1 MPFVPLPDEVAQPPD
16 WRRRPVDTWWKDE
29 EWKDAPEVLL
39 RQIGRNA
46 FQLLDGF
53 AYELPGNDELPSA
66 EQRTFPAPRHDVTK
80 GPRDGDNSTDLASVP
95 SFLWWFIAS
104 YGRHTRAALLHDHLV
119 DREEYKGQA
128 DAVFRSA
135 LAESRVRFFRRW
147 LMWTAVSLNTMRRS
161 RAGTVVVLGFAAHLA
176 AFATAFAY
184 LLYSAWPFP
193 WLAAAARSVWDLFPA
208 DVFGVLSSAVSWMW
222 STLFDPWLPEEWA
235 WSLLERHPLGVV
247 LVLGVAGIVWGW
259 KWPLAIV
266 GTALIGLPT
275 LLVWTSIGLT
285 WLLDFAAAVFGWLMR
300 RSRGIDCRFE
310 RPELGPTTNQAN
322 RF

>member
-1 MPFVPLPDEVAQPPD
+1 MPFVPLPDDAAQPPD
-16 WRRRPVDTWWKDE
+16 WRGRPLNAWWKDE
-29 EWKDAPEVLL
+29 ESKHAPEVLL
-39 RQIGRNA
+39 WQIGRNA

-53 AYELPGNDELPSA
+53 AYELPGNDELPPA
-66 EQRTFPAPRHDVTK
+66 ERRTFPAPRHDVLK

-119 DREEYKGQA
+119 DREEYEGQA

-147 LMWTAVSLNTMRRS
+147 LMWTAVALNTMRRS
-161 RAGTVVVLGFAAHLA
+161 RHGTLAISAFALHLA
-176 AFATAFAY
+176 AFVSAFGY
-184 LLYSAWPFP
+184 LVYSAWPLS
-193 WLAAAARSVWDLFPA
+193 WLTATVRWAWSLFLA
-208 DVFGVLSSAVSWMW
+208 DVLAVFSSAVSWTW
-222 STLFDPWLPEEWA
+222 SALVDPWLPEEWA
-235 WSLLERHPLGVV
+235 WSLLEAHPLGVV
-247 LVLGVAGIVWGW
+247 AALGVAGVVWGW

-275 LLVWTSIGLT
+275 LFVWTSIGLT
-285 WLLDFAAAVFGWLMR
+285 WLLDFTAAVFGWLMR
-300 RSRGIDCRFE
+300 RSRGVDCRFE
-310 RPELGPTTNQAN
+310 RPELGPTTNEAN

>member
-1 MPFVPLPDEVAQPPD
+1 VPFVPLPDDVAQPPD
-16 WRRRPVDTWWKDE
+16 WRRRPMESWWKDE
-29 EWKDAPEVLL
+29 ESTEAPEVLL

-53 AYELPGNDELPSA
+53 AYELPGNDGLPPA
-66 EQRTFPAPRHDVTK
+66 ERRTFPAPRHDVTK

-147 LMWTAVSLNTMRRS
+147 LMWTAVSLNTLRRS
-161 RAGTVVVLGFAAHLA
+161 RRGTLAILGFAVHLA
-176 AFATAFAY
+176 AFATAFGF

-193 WLAAAARSVWDLFPA
+193 WLTARARGVWSVFPDDA
-208 DVFGVLSSAVSWMW
+208 FQALSGAVTWAW
-222 STLFDPWLPEEWA
+222 SMLVDPWLPEEWV
-235 WSLLERHPLGVV
+235 WSMLERHPLGSVA
-247 LVLGVAGIVWGW
+247 VLGVAGAVWGW
-259 KWPLAIV
+259 KWPLALV

-275 LLVWTSIGLT
+275 LFVWTSIGFT
-285 WLLDFAAAVFGWLMR
+285 WLLDFTAAVFGWLLR